1 MCFPVVQE
9 FSSLTAH
16 IQHQTI
22 YDKHTHT
29 LINKPLCVE
38 KPSEFNLKS
47 NKVTA
52 EQCRLF

>member
-22 YDKHTHT
+22 YEKHTHT

-52 EQCRLF
+52 E